1 MRRSVSAILAVLLL
15 LAMTVPASADPGV
28 GGPVIEADLNSV
40 PIGVSQIPSFFC
52 HDRDFPR
59 IYCFTT
65 ARALERALAGMVFTS
80 GLLTTAASDYVQIF
94 AGTGTTG
101 ASTYL
106 SQNYDTLALLG
117 WNDRIRSYRGLNGAS
132 GVFWTDWFASGSA
145 LAFCCNVVDL
155 SLPATFDR
163 SITSVYRR

>member
-15 LAMTVPASADPGV
+15 LTMTVPVSADPGAD
-28 GGPVIEADLNSV
+28 GPAIEADLNGDA
-40 PIGVSQIPSFFC
+40 IDVSEIPAFYC

-59 IYCFTT
+59 IHCFAT
-65 ARALERALAGMVFTS
+65 AKARERALADAATS
-80 GLLTTAASDYVQIF
+80 SALQVTAASDYVQIF
-94 AGTGTTG
+94 AGTGATG

-117 WNDRIRSYRGLNGAS
+117 WNDRIRSYRGLNGGS
-132 GVFWTDWFASGSA
+132 GIFWTDWFASGSD

-155 SLPATFDR
+155 TLPATFDR